1 MVKTPPC
8 TLPVMLYRFLFPAA
22 IACGLITP
30 CFSSGEESVPEPSVD
45 ISFYQWSTNT
55 SFRQTPPV
63 ESREFQ
69 LEMKVAGNSPWKVIY
84 CEDKEHALSLKD
96 STGSSCSGMECRY
109 YASPKPE
116 RDRRDGI
123 VYVTADS
130 WLPSPDAVWT
140 EVKGDIP
147 CVVSCAT
154 ADSESVKIKLEK
166 GFSIPVV
173 LKNAGMEQEGGKG
186 GHDVEAVLE
195 VENYQAGKEEDSGSW
210 LVLQLTS
217 SEKIGFLD
225 FELKAADGTVL
236 SVRTS
241 GRGFGTAKDKY
252 EWNRYL
258 SVEGIEGNELSVT
271 VRHAVNLRRIM
282 APVDVRS
289 GLFGQMEKMEMK
301 KEGEGHE

>member
-1 MVKTPPC
+1 
-8 TLPVMLYRFLFPAA
+8 MLYRFLFLAA
-22 IACGLITP
+22 FACGLIPP
-30 CFSSGEESVPEPSVD
+30 CFSSGKESVPEPSVD
-45 ISFYQWSTNT
+45 VSLYQWSTNT

-84 CEDKEHALSLKD
+84 CEDKEHELSLKD

-109 YASPKPE
+109 YASHEPE

-186 GHDVEAVLE
+186 GNDVEAVLE
-195 VENYQAGKEEDSGSW
+195 VENYQAGKEENSGSW

-241 GRGFGTAKDKY
+241 GRGFGTAEDKY

-271 VRHAVNLRRIM
+271 VRHAVNLKRIM
-282 APVDVRS
+282 ASVDIRS

-301 KEGEGHE
+301 KEGNGHE

>member
-1 MVKTPPC
+1 
-8 TLPVMLYRFLFPAA
+8 MLYRFLFLAA
-22 IACGLITP
+22 FACGLTTP
-30 CFSSGEESVPEPSVD
+30 CFSSGKESVPEPSVD
-45 ISFYQWSTNT
+45 VSLYQWSTNT

-84 CEDKEHALSLKD
+84 CEDKEHELSLKD

-109 YASPKPE
+109 YASHKPE

-173 LKNAGMEQEGGKG
+173 LKNAGMEQE
-186 GHDVEAVLE
+186 
-195 VENYQAGKEEDSGSW
+195 
-210 LVLQLTS
+210 
-217 SEKIGFLD
+217 
-225 FELKAADGTVL
+225 L
-236 SVRTS
+236 S
-241 GRGFGTAKDKY
+241 
-252 EWNRYL
+252 L
-258 SVEGIEGNELSVT
+258 I
-271 VRHAVNLRRIM
+271 HI
-282 APVDVRS
+282 
-289 GLFGQMEKMEMK
+289 
-301 KEGEGHE
+301 

>member
-1 MVKTPPC
+1 
-8 TLPVMLYRFLFPAA
+8 
-22 IACGLITP
+22 
-30 CFSSGEESVPEPSVD
+30 
-45 ISFYQWSTNT
+45 
-55 SFRQTPPV
+55 
-63 ESREFQ
+63 
-69 LEMKVAGNSPWKVIY
+69 MKVAGNSPWKVIY
-84 CEDKEHALSLKD
+84 CEDKEHELSLKD

-109 YASPKPE
+109 YASHEPE

-186 GHDVEAVLE
+186 GNDVEAVLE
-195 VENYQAGKEEDSGSW
+195 VENYQAGKEENSGSW

-241 GRGFGTAKDKY
+241 GRGFGTAEDKY

-271 VRHAVNLRRIM
+271 VRHAVNLKRIM
-282 APVDVRS
+282 ASVDIRS

-301 KEGEGHE
+301 KEGNGHE